1 MARWPFSPPWPVL
14 PILTVGKASPK
25 EPASTEDWLFAGV
38 AVRSCSATVDA
49 TTAGTDLLSKLMNMT
64 APFLV
69 DVHVQSCCDAAAK
82 KTEFYN
88 PG

>member
-1 MARWPFSPPWPVL
+1 MV
-14 PILTVGKASPK
+14 
-25 EPASTEDWLFAGV
+25 E
-38 AVRSCSATVDA
+38 A

-69 DVHVQSCCDAAAK
+69 GVHVQSCCDAAAK